1 MRGGAI
7 ISSTG
12 PLDRARRQKTAA
24 LDPLV
29 KNWRM
34 MAGRGVLAMLLGIC
48 MMLWR
53 VPTFEAV
60 ILPFAVYALADGI
73 LAIASAFRA
82 AGARMAGWPIVIEG
96 VVSVALGTLALVWPF
111 LTHRA
116 ITVIATW
123 GVLTGIFEIVAAI
136 RLPRELA
143 AHWLVGTG
151 GVSSVFLAFLVLGLP
166 HAGSDRVAL
175 ILAAYAMVF
184 GLVIL
189 LAALR
194 FRPSSRT

>member
-1 MRGGAI
+1 
-7 ISSTG
+7 
-12 PLDRARRQKTAA
+12 
-24 LDPLV
+24 
-29 KNWRM
+29 
-34 MAGRGVLAMLLGIC
+34 
-48 MMLWR
+48 
-53 VPTFEAV
+53 
-60 ILPFAVYALADGI
+60 
-73 LAIASAFRA
+73 
-82 AGARMAGWPIVIEG
+82 MAGWPIAIEG

-151 GVSSVFLAFLVLGLP
+151 GVSSVFLALLVLGLP

-175 ILAAYAMVF
+175 ILAVYAIVF

-194 FRPSSRT
+194 FRPASRT

>member
-1 MRGGAI
+1 
-7 ISSTG
+7 
-12 PLDRARRQKTAA
+12 
-24 LDPLV
+24 
-29 KNWRM
+29 M

-60 ILPFAVYALADGI
+60 IVSFAVYALADGI

-82 AGARMAGWPIVIEG
+82 AGARMAGWPIALAG
-96 VVSVALGTLALVWPF
+96 VVSVALGALALVWPF
-111 LTHRA
+111 FTHRT
-116 ITVIATW
+116 ITVLATW
-123 GVLTGIFEIVAAI
+123 GILTGIFEIVAAI

-151 GVSSVFLAFLVLGLP
+151 GASSVFMALLVLGLP
-166 HAGSDRVAL
+166 HASSDRVAL
-175 ILAAYAMVF
+175 ILAVYAMVF

-194 FRPSSRT
+194 FRPASRPPRARIVGA